1 MKKAHSV
8 MMEALTDDVG
18 RYRNGGVV
26 VFGEK
31 DLEQI
36 LRCNCRIHCRG
47 TIVTIHCLYAD
58 GNP

>member
-1 MKKAHSV
+1 